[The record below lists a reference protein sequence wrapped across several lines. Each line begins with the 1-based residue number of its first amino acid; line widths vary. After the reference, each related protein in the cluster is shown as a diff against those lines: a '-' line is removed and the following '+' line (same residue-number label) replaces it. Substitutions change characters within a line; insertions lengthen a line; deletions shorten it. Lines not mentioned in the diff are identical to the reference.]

1 MRDAADEAGPRQV
14 LHAASATDT
23 RRRLARRIPLPGIR
37 RQTIIGWLFVVPA
50 LVMYGVFVL
59 QPLALTVQYSLYRWD
74 GVGPSTWVGL
84 SNYVAVL
91 SEPKLVETLFNAFR
105 LVIFYSLIPVALG
118 LVTASVIHR
127 VASGRLGTVSRTVLF
142 LPQVIPLVAAGIIW
156 GRLLSLNDPNVAFLN
171 HMLEGLWCQREMFD
185 QIDEGI
191 GGLLADAARIACTR
205 GALRTPA
212 HGDASPVEFALRNL
226 GDPGLGTA
234 MICGATGLS
243 ARAVQKAFVRKA
255 ALTPTAFITTRRLA
269 RAADLLACSD
279 GRSITDIAFEVGFSD
294 SAFFS
299 RCFRRSYGVA
309 PSQWR
314 ERSSG
319 VDA

>member
-1 MRDAADEAGPRQV
+1 MTTSAVERFSTRLVPPQQRHLFWREVVADAFPGMTAYASEGIRADLSRWSLGEVGLARARSGRAHINRVATGDGANNLVFHVQRGGRTILVHGDEAVTAGIGDV
-14 LHAASATDT
+14 IIADD
-23 RRRLARRIPLPGIR
+23 ARPYSIEISELNDC
-37 RQTIIGWLFVVPA
+37 L
-50 LVMYGVFVL
+50 VL
-59 QPLALTVQYSLYRWD
+59 QVPMAM
-74 GVGPSTWVGL
+74 
-84 SNYVAVL
+84 
-91 SEPKLVETLFNAFR
+91 
-105 LVIFYSLIPVALG
+105 
-118 LVTASVIHR
+118 
-127 VASGRLGTVSRTVLF
+127 LGTD
-142 LPQVIPLVAAGIIW
+142 VAKLDLH